1 MSAVVDHFLQLQ
13 EKEPESN
20 PNDGTGSNSPED
32 VPFQISPTRSKIALA
47 FFYCRRAEAERRK
60 PENILCSFIKQL
72 AVINDRS
79 LDLLREKYLEKGGRG
94 FLSNVLGSIEAE
106 TLLSRMI
113 EQNSETILVLDALDE
128 CEEDSSHSL
137 MTILSELIEKDLRV
151 KVLISSRRDDDI
163 LAEFETKDNFNISA
177 TDNGEDI
184 MSFVRGKINEYRN
197 SDSRSR
203 RRASFVI
210 SDLLEQQII
219 DVFFGKEQWDVSLCH
234 FLICGKMRR
243 PLIA

>member
-20 PNDGTGSNSPED
+20 LNDGTDSNSPED
-32 VPFQISPTRSKIALA
+32 ISFQNISPSPSKIALA
-47 FFYCRRAEAERRK
+47 FFYCRRAEAARRK

-72 AVINDRS
+72 AVINDRN

-94 FLSNVLGSIEAE
+94 FLSNVLGSIESE

-113 EQNSETILVLDALDE
+113 EQNSQTILVLDALDE
-128 CEEDSSHSL
+128 CEEDSRHSL
-137 MTILSELIEKDLRV
+137 MTILSELVEKDLRV

-163 LAEFETKDNFNISA
+163 LAEFENKDNFNISA

-197 SDSRSR
+197 SDSRGR

-219 DVFFGKEQWDVSLCH
+219 DVFLEKSNG
-234 FLICGKMRR
+234 M
-243 PLIA
+243 